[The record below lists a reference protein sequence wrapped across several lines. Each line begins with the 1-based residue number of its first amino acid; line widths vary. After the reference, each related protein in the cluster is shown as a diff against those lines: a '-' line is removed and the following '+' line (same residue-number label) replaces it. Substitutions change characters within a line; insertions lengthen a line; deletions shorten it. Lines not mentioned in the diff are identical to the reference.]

1 LHHIDDGHIIDHY
14 FSAQTHPVSQQIKMQ
29 KPDFLGLC
37 QAQKERLFHI
47 DFRLYFLGAVNRND
61 LVTRFGIKEAAAT
74 RDITLYKE
82 LAPKN
87 SEYDTKAKTYI
98 QRDGFTPFFS
108 YTSSQVLAAL
118 LYGFGDDF
126 VGTNLAFNAAEAPTQ
141 LHLPSCDILALVTRA
156 IYNQKAILISYC
168 SLSSGLT
175 YREIVPHT
183 LIDNG
188 LRWHVR
194 GFDRLKGQ
202 FIDLVINRIK
212 AITLIESDAITEAE
226 GQEADTQWNRFVK
239 LHLIPHPSLK
249 HPKTIEHEYGMTDG
263 SLSISVRAAVAGY
276 VLRRWNID
284 CSENHQLKGPEYHL
298 WLKNRQVLADVENLV
313 LTPGFSF
320 NEQLSDNG

>member
-1 LHHIDDGHIIDHY
+1 MHHFDDGPIIDHHCV
-14 FSAQTHPVSQQIKMQ
+14 AQAHSVCEQVKMQ
-29 KPDFLGLC
+29 RFDFIGLS
-37 QAQKERLFHI
+37 QSQKERLFYI
-47 DFRLYFLGAVNRND
+47 DFRLYFLGSVNRYD
-61 LVTRFGIKEAAAT
+61 LVTRFGIKKAAAT
-74 RDITLYKE
+74 RDIALYKE
-82 LAPKN
+82 LAAKN
-87 SEYDTKAKTYI
+87 LEYDTKAKTYI
-98 QRDGFTPFFS
+98 QRDGFMPLFR
-108 YTSSQVLAAL
+108 YTSNQALAAL

-126 VGTNLAFNAAEAPTQ
+126 VSTSLAFNAAEAPTQ

-156 IYNQKAILISYC
+156 IYNQKAISISYC

-175 YREIVPHT
+175 HREIVPHT

-188 LRWHVR
+188 LRWYVR

-226 GQEADTQWNRFVK
+226 GQEADAQWNRFVK

-249 HPKTIEHEYGMTDG
+249 HPETIEHEYGMTDG

-284 CSENHQLKGPEYHL
+284 CSENHQLKDPEYHL
-298 WLKNRQVLADVENLV
+298 WLKNRQVLADVDNLV
-313 LTPGFSF
+313 LAPGFSF
-320 NEQLSDNG
+320 TEQMSDNG